1 MKRLKVILMQLPLP
15 KNSLTDA
22 KLNHYNVPMAAGY
35 LKAMAHKYDLLK
47 EVDIEILN
55 SNDQDL
61 SGDKRLIDIILA
73 KKPDILGMS
82 LYSWNST
89 RSLYIAGEVKK
100 NLPDI
105 KVIIGGPDVHPDEP
119 EILNNPAVD
128 IYVMGEGELT
138 FCELLKHFLC
148 KNTSLEEING
158 IAFKENNQLKITSA
172 RPIIEDLNQIPS
184 PYLLGF
190 LNPKEYGGL
199 TLIET
204 QRGCPFQ
211 CKYCS
216 WGIKGSLRTFS
227 LERVKQELQL
237 FKDNGINSIL
247 FLDSNFNF
255 SKNFKELCEFINQI
269 DLNKQIKYYMFLK
282 ADSINEDAAELLSQ
296 INAYALLGLQ
306 TTNEK
311 TKSIIDIKNNENE
324 FIQGVNYL
332 IKKGIECDIEL
343 ILGLPEET
351 PESYKQTI
359 DFLEENKFIAHN
371 NNFQKRC
378 NIICFPLSIF
388 PGTLLRKEAA
398 GLKLKFQP
406 TPPYR
411 IIETTTMSFRQIKK
425 SINAFKD
432 CIKLDSH
439 SRFFT
444 PVYLTTYFN
453 GTYPVELARKSG
465 DNYNKINKEAPV
477 TKIILDL
484 KNLDCV
490 SAESIREIANNLAN
504 VVTVW
509 FVSDNLL
516 RDKDKIKHFL
526 YGVSLINPYI
536 IWNIFIETSSVFPV
550 SVLREIKESV
560 QYLINVLDY
569 EAIYYFDLDDSC
581 PEYYRFATQ
590 LSVILKAEHDYD
602 QNWLD
607 DISLKYPIY
616 WSIFLNK
623 ANGGELFE
631 YLSRKSNGILL
642 DFPPQT
648 DISFILNTLKY
659 LSENNLNQLILFKN
673 WVIQRIWD
681 FEFRKYMDK
690 LGTEEH
696 VIKIS
701 GNRVEALVFED
712 NKLLEELKG
721 WVKSRRQELKV

>member
-1 MKRLKVILMQLPLP
+1 MERLKVVLMQLPLP
-15 KNSLTDA
+15 KNSLLDA
-22 KLNHYNVPMAAGY
+22 KLNHYNVPIAAGY

-61 SGDKRLIDIILA
+61 SGDKRLINVISA

-100 NLPDI
+100 NLPSL
-105 KVIIGGPDVHPDEP
+105 KVIIGGPQVHPDEP

-128 IYVMGEGELT
+128 IAVMGEGELT

-148 KNTSLEEING
+148 KNTSLEIING
-158 IAFKENNQLKITSA
+158 IAFKENNQLKITST

-199 TLIET
+199 MLIGT

-216 WGIKGSLRTFS
+216 WGIKGNLRTFS

-269 DLNKQIKYYMFLK
+269 DLNKQIKCYMFLK
-282 ADSINEDAAELLSQ
+282 ADSISEDTAELLSQ

-306 TTNEK
+306 TTNKK
-311 TKSIIDIKNNENE
+311 TKSAIDIKNNENE
-324 FIQGVNYL
+324 FIQGVNNL

-351 PESYKQTI
+351 RESYGQTI
-359 DFLEENKFIAHN
+359 DFLKENKFIARN
-371 NNFQKRC
+371 NNFQKKC
-378 NIICFPLSIF
+378 NIICFPLSVF
-388 PGTLLRKEAA
+388 PGTLLKKEAL
-398 GLKLKFQP
+398 GLKLKFQQN
-406 TPPYR
+406 PPYR
-411 IIETTTMSFRQIKK
+411 IIETSTMSFRQIKK

-432 CIKLDSH
+432 YIKLDSH
-439 SRFFT
+439 SRFFA

-453 GTYPVELARKSG
+453 GTYPVELVRKSG
-465 DNYNKINKEAPV
+465 DNYNKINKDIPV

-490 SAESIREIANNLAN
+490 SAESLREIASNLAN
-504 VVTVW
+504 VVTIW
-509 FVSDNLL
+509 FVSDNLIE
-516 RDKDKIKHFL
+516 DKERIKRFL
-526 YGVSLINPYI
+526 HEISVINPYI
-536 IWNIFIETSSVFPV
+536 MWNIFIETSSVFPV
-550 SVLREIKESV
+550 SVLQEIKESL

-569 EAIYYFDLDDSC
+569 EAIYYFDVDGSC

-590 LSVILKAEHDYD
+590 LSVILKAECNYD

-607 DISLKYPIY
+607 NISLKYPTY

-623 ANGGELFE
+623 IDDGKLSE
-631 YLSRKSNGILL
+631 YISRKSSGILL
-642 DFPPQT
+642 DFSLQA
-648 DISFILNTLKY
+648 DISFILNALKY
-659 LSENNLNQLILFKN
+659 LSENNSNRLILFKN

-681 FEFRKYMDK
+681 FEFRKYIDK

-701 GNRVEALVFED
+701 GNQVEALVFED
-712 NKLLEELKG
+712 NKLLEELKS
-721 WVKSRRQELKV
+721 WVKNRRQELKV